1 MRTITIVLFLVAIA
15 GPTSVARSQVK
26 LVDVS
31 SAKGLSSVDSVP
43 GDGHAPGAVFTD
55 LNDDGYPD
63 IYVMGSRDWD
73 QGVMLPNRSFLNT
86 DVGSGNRTYVEVA
99 GAAGADDVG
108 AHNGVL
114 SADYDNDGDQDL
126 YVINWYQQDDP
137 TASQANDKNRQYR
150 NNLVETSQLSFTDIT
165 DSTDPTPSESD
176 DQHGVGWATM
186 GGTSINQSL
195 TAGWEDPDRDGDLDL
210 YVGTHHG
217 WYSGWGGAGDPGQR
231 DTFYLNN
238 GDGKFTDMT
247 TPLGLTGF
255 ETAAG
260 AYEVPGTQRYSSTNA
275 LIFADFNNDQ
285 WPDLIVTNKVGGP
298 VDRDMLYI
306 NQGADLSGDWLGF
319 ETVTYDL
326 PTKFGHRTGGQW
338 VSTWVTSITMETWT
352 SISPTGA
359 IRPTFPVMAVP
370 SHLTGLTT
378 FGSTNGQRWV
388 R

>member
-73 QGVMLPNRSFLNT
+73 QGVMLPNRLFLNT

-137 TASQANDKNRQYR
+137 TASQANDKNRLYR

-176 DQHGVGWATM
+176 DQHGVLSAPAEHYLVKIGSQIQTRERREIFHRLERPAVLVLVIEQVQDDWVVADA
-186 GGTSINQSL
+186 GDVDVPHSIQIRGKQTQQCL
-195 TAGWEDPDRDGDLDL
+195 IRIDRLDGAGETGHNRNGEGDHEHTDKHFHDLDL
-210 YVGTHHG
+210 
-217 WYSGWGGAGDPGQR
+217 
-231 DTFYLNN
+231 
-238 GDGKFTDMT
+238 
-247 TPLGLTGF
+247 
-255 ETAAG
+255 
-260 AYEVPGTQRYSSTNA
+260 
-275 LIFADFNNDQ
+275 
-285 WPDLIVTNKVGGP
+285 
-298 VDRDMLYI
+298 
-306 NQGADLSGDWLGF
+306 
-319 ETVTYDL
+319 
-326 PTKFGHRTGGQW
+326 
-338 VSTWVTSITMETWT
+338 
-352 SISPTGA
+352 
-359 IRPTFPVMAVP
+359 
-370 SHLTGLTT
+370 
-378 FGSTNGQRWV
+378 
-388 R
+388 